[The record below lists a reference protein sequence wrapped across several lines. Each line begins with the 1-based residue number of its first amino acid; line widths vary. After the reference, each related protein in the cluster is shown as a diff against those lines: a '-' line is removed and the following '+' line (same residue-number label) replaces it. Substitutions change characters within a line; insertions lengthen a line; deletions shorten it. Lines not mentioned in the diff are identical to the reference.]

1 MRVDDPAKV
10 VVKIELEMVEGINF
24 PPTFAP
30 ISDQDV
36 IESAIDSYIAW
47 VDLWCKTD
55 KAVLRDHVQAK
66 LILRKEKIENGS
78 NAKTNTQAHL
88 SGVNN

>member
-1 MRVDDPAKV
+1 MRIDDPVKV

-24 PPTFAP
+24 PTTFAP

-66 LILRKEKIENGS
+66 LILRKGEIEN
-78 NAKTNTQAHL
+78 
-88 SGVNN
+88 SGNLKINS